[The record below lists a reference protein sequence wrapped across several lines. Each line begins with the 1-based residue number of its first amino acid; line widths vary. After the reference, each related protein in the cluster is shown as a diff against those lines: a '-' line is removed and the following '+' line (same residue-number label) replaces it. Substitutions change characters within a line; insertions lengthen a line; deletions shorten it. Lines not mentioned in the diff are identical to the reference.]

1 MKTHWKN
8 VDLIAKTFKD
18 LLPQLD
24 QGLKELQDAKRG
36 ALMEKEK
43 DKTRSAVEQIH
54 PILRSS
60 QSPGAGRIEAE
71 ENLKSIHSPRPGIIK
86 QLPHIDYIL
95 SYLKGGCHWTAQHS
109 SPYGMHPPSFL
120 FPIFP

>member
-1 MKTHWKN
+1 M
-8 VDLIAKTFKD
+8 
-18 LLPQLD
+18 PQLD

-71 ENLKSIHSPRPGIIK
+71 ENQSTGFPVLPGVLDWIV
-86 QLPHIDYIL
+86 
-95 SYLKGGCHWTAQHS
+95 
-109 SPYGMHPPSFL
+109 
-120 FPIFP
+120 